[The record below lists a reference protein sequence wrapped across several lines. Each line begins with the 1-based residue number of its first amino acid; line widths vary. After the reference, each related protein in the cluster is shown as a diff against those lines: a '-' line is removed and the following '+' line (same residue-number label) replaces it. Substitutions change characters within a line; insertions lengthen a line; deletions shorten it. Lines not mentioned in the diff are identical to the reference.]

1 MVDSIEARFTS
12 FSKGKLAMDDKDVE
26 EAMKVFDKSKHLFL
40 TNASPLGSGRIRKR
54 ITTSSFFLLFCFK
67 RLSQNDVICDKV
79 FGRWEWDSNAKFS
92 PSGFKIMIGWDQNYV
107 RVMVIH
113 SSNQSMFCL
122 IEDVSTTFKVSCT
135 FVNANND
142 GKERRELWKDLEN
155 QYLFANGDPW
165 CIMGDFN
172 VTLKLDEHSEGM
184 SCSSADMSEFQEC
197 IGRLEME
204 DINKT
209 VSDHSPAVMIMPKS
223 LNKRNRAFRFSNY
236 LSDKKQFIPAVKKGW
251 DKRIK
256 GFKMYVLIQQLKS
269 LKKVLK
275 SMSWKKGNL
284 TERVVALKEELKLI
298 QIKSI
303 ENVQDVDIR
312 KIATDKLREYN
323 EAVNDEV
330 KLLYELAKHKSI
342 IGNICDENGI
352 RYSGGE
358 VPKKFVTHF
367 KNFLGVSREIESIT
381 NAQEL
386 FTQKVINNEGI
397 DLCKDVTTQEI
408 DKALKSIDDNKA
420 PEDQETLEGKR
431 HQGIPTGNGRS
442 LGGRMLFQ
450 KRKRVLTDKDQEAV
464 KECYKEGTAG
474 KERPQADARIDAEVE
489 EMLDGTPRK
498 KSRTARDDV
507 KMEGNKNKRRNSR
520 NFCGGTTQREETRLI
535 MLLVNNE
542 SILVNLV
549 LVDCA
554 KTCACNDFTVVSEPK
569 KGKDTKEYLLGTEE
583 VSVEE
588 CCFKKG
594 KRVLTDKDQEAV
606 KEVYKEYIG
615 MVKIY
620 YEEAKRSRH
629 GEPEDVAVNCR
640 GTAGKE
646 RPQADARI
654 DAEVEEMLDGTP
666 RKKGLQEMMSKW
678 KAIRTREEIL
688 GISVEE
694 RHKGKK
700 HACGIR
706 AKGSKP
712 GKNKSRAK
720 DKDQEAV
727 KECYKEYIG
736 MVKIYYEEAKR
747 SRHGEPGDVAV
758 NCRGTAGK
766 ERPQADARI
775 DAEVEEMLDETPRK
789 RSKTE
794 KEDVNME
801 DVNSGGNYEA
811 TIHEKEAGT
820 SSSDD
825 FIIIT

>member
-1 MVDSIEARFTS
+1 MELNV
-12 FSKGKLAMDDKDVE
+12 SK
-26 EAMKVFDKSKHLFL
+26 
-40 TNASPLGSGRIRKR
+40 
-54 ITTSSFFLLFCFK
+54 
-67 RLSQNDVICDKV
+67 ICDKV

-92 PSGFKIMIGWDQNYV
+92 PSGCKIMIGWDQNYV

-420 PEDQETLEGKR
+420 PDLC
-431 HQGIPTGNGRS
+431 
-442 LGGRMLFQ
+442 
-450 KRKRVLTDKDQEAV
+450 V
-464 KECYKEGTAG
+464 
-474 KERPQADARIDAEVE
+474 
-489 EMLDGTPRK
+489 
-498 KSRTARDDV
+498 
-507 KMEGNKNKRRNSR
+507 
-520 NFCGGTTQREETRLI
+520 QRFY
-535 MLLVNNE
+535 
-542 SILVNLV
+542 S
-549 LVDCA
+549 
-554 KTCACNDFTVVSEPK
+554 
-569 KGKDTKEYLLGTEE
+569 
-583 VSVEE
+583 
-588 CCFKKG
+588 
-594 KRVLTDKDQEAV
+594 
-606 KEVYKEYIG
+606 
-615 MVKIY
+615 
-620 YEEAKRSRH
+620 
-629 GEPEDVAVNCR
+629 
-640 GTAGKE
+640 
-646 RPQADARI
+646 
-654 DAEVEEMLDGTP
+654 
-666 RKKGLQEMMSKW
+666 
-678 KAIRTREEIL
+678 
-688 GISVEE
+688 
-694 RHKGKK
+694 
-700 HACGIR
+700 GIR
-706 AKGSKP
+706 ASGKGLIWHQEQVGKEVANVHIKRHWWDKTSLETSKGRKETLCRIQGDVKQRVGKALRIVHSDRSIHRKTRDLDDNPNCFRMRSLEKLGKTLDESLLVRKLLDATPDRFIQIVVSIEQGEHSGKGRRFKRGGRSNFSRGNWQNNRNRNNSQGRNSNHKGNSNKSKGEWDLSKIRCFKCQKFGHLKKDCRETSTTQEQSNLILEYDEPSLLMTTHEEVLLNEGQIQP
-712 GKNKSRAK
+712 GK
-720 DKDQEAV
+720 
-727 KECYKEYIG
+727 
-736 MVKIYYEEAKR
+736 
-747 SRHGEPGDVAV
+747 
-758 NCRGTAGK
+758 
-766 ERPQADARI
+766 
-775 DAEVEEMLDETPRK
+775 
-789 RSKTE
+789 
-794 KEDVNME
+794 
-801 DVNSGGNYEA
+801 
-811 TIHEKEAGT
+811 
-820 SSSDD
+820 
-825 FIIIT
+825 